1 MNGLKMLKGTAVAL
15 SLVALAGCGQAYNP
29 GPEEHLAGPEGKGDV
44 FGSNPDTAP
53 YQTVSFEVL
62 NSVLRDVI
70 LTRDIDGSVIGDQAF
85 TGACAGLPANPGCPL
100 QGPINYLNNNKGAMG
115 VAIYTAGAES
125 TFPASLMTSGG
136 FKAWIL
142 AASSACGKA
151 GEDATRRGEL
161 FPNGVSDYN
170 HIYQLL
176 MGRNP
181 SAAEIAELDL
191 LQASYGDDPHKA
203 AAVCTTLVVTLES
216 LAAN

>member
-1 MNGLKMLKGTAVAL
+1 MNGLKALKGTAVAL

-62 NSVLRDVI
+62 DNMLRNQI
-70 LTRDIDGSVIGDQAF
+70 LRRADGSLIGDVAF

-100 QGPINYLNNNKGAMG
+100 QGPLAYLNNNKGSMG
-115 VAIYTAGAES
+115 VAVYTAGAET

-142 AASSACGKA
+142 SANSACGKA
-151 GEDATRRGEL
+151 AVDDVRRGEL
-161 FPNGVSDYN
+161 FPAGISDYN
-170 HIYQLL
+170 HIYQTILS
-176 MGRNP
+176 RNP
-181 SAAEIAELDL
+181 STAEVAELDL
-191 LQASYGDDPHKA
+191 LQASFSDDQHKA
-203 AAVCTTLVVTLES
+203 AAVCTTVVLTLEA